1 MIFYNILVRPV
12 LCGCNYMLRMSYRR
26 NLWRKVAKVLV
37 ILSVGFLVT
46 LYYTNLQNG
55 SLLWYDKMLA
65 SLSSETLTIA
75 IVEEHH
81 EVLPY
86 WFAASHK
93 GLLPSHGNILV
104 HVDAHPDTGV
114 LAYDPA
120 ISKFKTP
127 ETGKQIH
134 LLMQRNDIFITAA
147 AYQDLISTII
157 WIYPD
162 WVNVS
167 GFGGTEASGIDKL
180 NMKLGFYD
188 IYHDGRLISGFCA
201 CYKADEGEGEGECD
215 FTDRTGAL
223 LEDFKGQCN
232 TYKVIELYMMKS
244 SMAAAGLPETLE
256 TSTLPSSIMLDIDED
271 FFGVMKG
278 SDSLGD
284 VDFKLIEQFNNL
296 LADTF
301 TILNPADEGL
311 AHSLLEN
318 ILHMIKATCGSDECS
333 REDFR
338 KIQRFIRETGRER
351 TPIGGRTIKSDELQ
365 KVVQF
370 VSSKFSKKNIEH
382 LLQTGFCMPIS
393 PLTYKLN
400 VPPEHWRI
408 RYESIAVCH
417 GINVP
422 GMDNQIHLPTT
433 AEIDTV
439 TDTLDSI
446 LEVITLDRVKLVT
459 VARSNRDGFT
469 PRSFQQKI
477 EENILLSLQK
487 KFIDS
492 NIVYDRNLM
501 LHLGQGISLVT

>member
-93 GLLPSHGNILV
+93 GLLPSHGNIL
-104 HVDAHPDTGV
+104 
-114 LAYDPA
+114 
-120 ISKFKTP
+120 
-127 ETGKQIH
+127 
-134 LLMQRNDIFITAA
+134 AA